1 MEEIVMKKMVLSGIA
16 AVAAIAFTGCSMC
29 SDPIHGEI
37 TCIENSHFNEVLVRP
52 NALALTKPNLA
63 GSRELFRPVFKA
75 GEKRIT
81 VVGEG
86 LTRRIARN
94 DAIAKFLET
103 ANCDYV
109 VGVTTIVKAKT
120 HPTWRFFSTTNYTV
134 TLSGIP
140 IHLEKL
146 SCESLDAKKADEI
159 AVVSTNDEEDG
170 DKSDDKKSDEK
181 KSTVETTTTVS
192 VEKKCQTPPVLLS
205 LSDIDVKIS
214 AKGSTDEKAGIIFP
228 VKDAKTEKSVVSNS
242 IVKSISIL
250 K

>member
-1 MEEIVMKKMVLSGIA
+1 MKKMVLSGIA

-94 DAIAKFLET
+94 DAIAKFLAT

-109 VGVTTIVKAKT
+109 VGVTTVVKAKT

-146 SCESLDAKKADEI
+146 SWESLDAQKAYKI
-159 AVVSTNDEEDG
+159 AVVTTDDEE
-170 DKSDDKKSDEK
+170 S
-181 KSTVETTTTVS
+181 
-192 VEKKCQTPPVLLS
+192 
-205 LSDIDVKIS
+205 
-214 AKGSTDEKAGIIFP
+214 
-228 VKDAKTEKSVVSNS
+228 
-242 IVKSISIL
+242 
-250 K
+250 